1 MHFANSVKSHT
12 HTQGEGRREG
22 GKEGRREGGKVGRRE
37 GGQEGRKEGG
47 KEGRREG
54 GKETIGSEREGME
67 GDVVPY
73 TLSSNK

>member
-1 MHFANSVKSHT
+1 M
-12 HTQGEGRREG
+12 
-22 GKEGRREGGKVGRRE
+22 GRRE